1 MRAAADQALAVFL
14 SGLVRVLNWSLLPV
28 NHFYGTLAGL
38 FLCVFGKNVKR
49 ITRTNLAIAFPDL
62 NQEERAK
69 LARKSVLELGKTMS
83 ELGPAWCGSK
93 RRLLNI
99 VTEVH
104 GEDIVQQAMQDG
116 RGVLILGPHFG
127 AWEIAGMYLSI
138 QYDILGLY
146 RRPRLAALE
155 ALTRRARGRFGATMV
170 PADMSGV
177 RAICKALRQKKVVG
191 ILPDQDP
198 GDSGSVN
205 APFFGRPVR
214 TMLLASRLAAKS
226 DCLVVYCVAERLPR
240 GAGYRIHF
248 KQAHPDVAS
257 ANDLTA
263 ATAINEGIES
273 IIGINPAQYLWSY
286 KRYRANAHA
295 PVNPYKRVQPEPIEP
310 LRKAA

>member
-1 MRAAADQALAVFL
+1 LRAAADQALAVFL

-155 ALTRRARGRFGATMV
+155 ALTRRARTFRSDNGARRYV
-170 PADMSGV
+170 
-177 RAICKALRQKKVVG
+177 
-191 ILPDQDP
+191 
-198 GDSGSVN
+198 
-205 APFFGRPVR
+205 GRPSH
-214 TMLLASRLAAKS
+214 LQG
-226 DCLVVYCVAERLPR
+226 VATKEGRRHSARSGPR
-240 GAGYRIHF
+240 RF
-248 KQAHPDVAS
+248 RQC
-257 ANDLTA
+257 
-263 ATAINEGIES
+263 
-273 IIGINPAQYLWSY
+273 
-286 KRYRANAHA
+286 
-295 PVNPYKRVQPEPIEP
+295 
-310 LRKAA
+310 